1 MAKINLIHDNIG
13 KTLTIHFSDPKEEYA
28 SELTNDEIIVMKNK
42 SGKIIGL
49 EILHFDYDPDDSISL
64 KVIPNLA

>member
-13 KTLTIHFSDPKEEYA
+13 KTLTIHFGDPTTEYA
-28 SELTNDEIIVMKNK
+28 SKLTDDDIIVMKDK

-49 EILHFDYDPDDSISL
+49 EILNYNNEPDEKISL
-64 KVIPNLA
+64 KVIPNQA

>member
-13 KTLTIHFSDPKEEYA
+13 KTLTIHFGDPKTEYA
-28 SELTNDEIIVMKNK
+28 SELTDDDIIVMKDK
-42 SGKIIGL
+42 SGKVIGL
-49 EILHFDYDPDDSISL
+49 EILHFDSDPHEEVSL

>member
-13 KTLTIHFSDPKEEYA
+13 KTLTIHFGDPRTEYA
-28 SELTNDEIIVMKNK
+28 SELTDDDIIVMKDK
-42 SGKIIGL
+42 SGKVIGL
-49 EILHFDYDPDDSISL
+49 EILHFDNDPDEEISL